1 MSTLAIDKAGPSRK
15 VKLGSMSRDRTW
27 ALRWSYFF
35 LVLFAIFFLTP
46 PIYMLITSLKS
57 SAEISAATNPWWVFH
72 PTLANYVEL
81 LTSNQFLRFFWNSS
95 IISIVVVIVTMLIS
109 IPAAF
114 ALARMKFWGS
124 ATLATGVFLTYL
136 IPDSLLFI
144 PLFKMLAVVQEFT
157 GIPLLNRWYVLVFIY
172 PTLTVPF
179 CTWIMI
185 GYFAS
190 IPKELDEA
198 ALIDGA
204 SWLQT
209 LTRIFIPRGPAG
221 ADRRHDLRLHGVLGA
236 VPLSP
241 GVHDVDRSARAAGRH
256 HHHADQGRRLQL
268 GADHDRRAARCS
280 AAAGHLRLP
289 DGLLHCRP
297 DRRRDK
303 GLMSHG

>member
-1 MSTLAIDKAGPSRK
+1 MNTLAIDKSGPRRK
-15 VKLGSMSRDRTW
+15 VKYGSMSRDRAW

-46 PIYMLITSLKS
+46 PLYMVITSLKS

-72 PTLANYVEL
+72 PTLSNYVEL

-95 IISIVVVIVTMLIS
+95 IVSLVVVMVTMLIS
-109 IPAAF
+109 VPAAF
-114 ALARMKFWGS
+114 ALARMRFWGS

-144 PLFKMLAVVQEFT
+144 PLFKVLATVQDWT
-157 GIPLLNRWYVLVFIY
+157 GITLLNRWYVLLFIY

-198 ALIDGA
+198 AIIDGA

-209 LTRIFIPRGPAG
+209 LTRIFIPVALPGLIAATIFAFTVSWAQFLYPLVFTTSVDQLVLPVGITTTLIKGDVFNWGQIMTGALLGAAPPLIIYAFLMDYYIAGLTAG
-221 ADRRHDLRLHGVLGA
+221 AT
-236 VPLSP
+236 
-241 GVHDVDRSARAAGRH
+241 
-256 HHHADQGRRLQL
+256 
-268 GADHDRRAARCS
+268 
-280 AAAGHLRLP
+280 
-289 DGLLHCRP
+289 
-297 DRRRDK
+297 K
-303 GLMSHG
+303 G